1 MSSSAL
7 PLNVISTPKAEDK
20 NKTPTPSFKQA
31 HAFKPPALAPG
42 DISSPH
48 ELTAFV
54 GLLFNSPDRSLHLI
68 PAMLKVETLLEQLDS
83 KFDDMS
89 SQILE
94 RSASLS
100 RLTYSFHRIL
110 NIRYQCHK
118 CRPAWTPL
126 KQRYRTSSTAILVCH
141 SPRHRF
147 RHLVSKGAI
156 VDNYEG
162 RRVLFP

>member
-20 NKTPTPSFKQA
+20 TKTPTPSFKQV
-31 HAFKPPALAPG
+31 KPPTLAPG

-54 GLLFNSPDRSLHLI
+54 GLLFNSSDGHLHLI
-68 PAMLKVETLLEQLDS
+68 LAMFKVETLLEQLDS

-94 RSASLS
+94 RSAFLS
-100 RLTYSFHRIL
+100 
-110 NIRYQCHK
+110 
-118 CRPAWTPL
+118 
-126 KQRYRTSSTAILVCH
+126 
-141 SPRHRF
+141 
-147 RHLVSKGAI
+147 
-156 VDNYEG
+156 
-162 RRVLFP
+162 